1 MFHPPSRSFQ
11 EAGLLYFSIPPVR
24 DRGIHEK
31 TGSRFREPVLKKGEV
46 LNAQIERPVHHP
58 GRFLNV

>member
-1 MFHPPSRSFQ
+1 MFHPVPFRKQAF
-11 EAGLLYFSIPPVR
+11 LYFSIPLSR
-24 DRGIHEK
+24 TGGIHEK
-31 TGSRFREPVLKKGEV
+31 TGSRFREPVLKKGEG